1 MAFEVKEWTDR
12 QVQYPGRRKLMP
24 TIIENV
30 YDIERAEGTVSEPG
44 NAFDANNMN
53 DLEARIKAA
62 LESIRDTDISVM
74 DKNNHFTAEK
84 LDGVLDELFMFA
96 SNGKK
101 EFANAIGGSASSTF
115 ESLANLASA
124 IKQDR
129 DNGKSLIANAIGGT
143 RNGIA
148 SSSESFKQLSNRIKN
163 DKMSFWTGSGS
174 RIPETIIYSNSS
186 RNFSFSINFGF
197 TPKLVFIENLIYEY
211 SGYKGDL
218 VNSTFGISNKKK
230 EEVTFTIDA
239 NISSINS
246 SGIILSVKVPD
257 ITYLSS
263 NGYVVFL
270 SRSPLIY
277 AFG

>member
-1 MAFEVKEWTDR
+1 MAFEVKEWMDR
-12 QVQYPGRRKLMP
+12 QVQYPGRRKLIQ

-44 NAFDANNMN
+44 NAFDAANMN

-62 LESIRDTDISVM
+62 FESIRDTDISVM

-129 DNGKSLIANAIGGT
+129 DNGKSLIANAIGG
-143 RNGIA
+143 NA
-148 SSSESFKQLSNRIKN
+148 S
-163 DKMSFWTGSGS
+163 
-174 RIPETIIYSNSS
+174 PSNSFEQLANLVKKKKNFWIGNCPVFNIQTRYATTS
-186 RNFSFSINFGF
+186 YRNISINFGF
-197 TPKLVFIENLIYEY
+197 IPSYIFLGTLHFIDTYNDKNGTTHQDTGKCYITSIDRTFNGYTESAIY
-211 SGYKGDL
+211 
-218 VNSTFGISNKKK
+218 
-230 EEVTFTIDA
+230 
-239 NISSINS
+239 NISSSGFTIWHKPS
-246 SGIILSVKVPD
+246 SVYSEF
-257 ITYLSS
+257 LSS
-263 NGYVVFL
+263 L
-270 SRSPLIY
+270 SSYSSTKIY
-277 AFG
+277 AFE